1 MKLYQHQIKF
11 LRENPN
17 KSALIWSCGT
27 GKTRTALEWSNVT
40 GLSTLV
46 ICPKSLRTNWMR
58 EAKKWGADVV
68 VMTKET
74 FRKEA
79 KGLRKFGQVIVD
91 ECHAGFLTPHFKSQ
105 MSRSLRNYLKV
116 NEIERILLLSA
127 TVYTSSPWNIF
138 NLAFYLGHKWNWQK
152 FNFEYFNQVRM
163 GMRIIPIPKK
173 GCEKKLAQKTK
184 QFANVVDIHDCMDVP
199 EQLHTD
205 PEYFSLT
212 EKQKQA
218 IKENYN
224 TIPIVRFTHQHEIE
238 NGILIGDEF
247 NENKTYESDK
257 NERIIALCE
266 ENSKVAIICR
276 YNTQIDYLAQILAKY
291 RPFIIRGDVKN
302 RDKVCLDAEKAQKA
316 IVLIQADSC
325 LGYQLPSFEL
335 CVFVSMSYSYVNYE
349 QMCGRFLRMDK
360 PSRTTFIYLLTE
372 GNSVDQAVYDA
383 VKAKEDF
390 SIELY
395 AKKRSTV

>member
-1 MKLYQHQIKF
+1 
-11 LRENPN
+11 
-17 KSALIWSCGT
+17 
-27 GKTRTALEWSNVT
+27 
-40 GLSTLV
+40 
-46 ICPKSLRTNWMR
+46 
-58 EAKKWGADVV
+58 
-68 VMTKET
+68 
-74 FRKEA
+74 
-79 KGLRKFGQVIVD
+79 
-91 ECHAGFLTPHFKSQ
+91 
-105 MSRSLRNYLKV
+105 
-116 NEIERILLLSA
+116 
-127 TVYTSSPWNIF
+127 
-138 NLAFYLGHKWNWQK
+138 
-152 FNFEYFNQVRM
+152 
-163 GMRIIPIPKK
+163 
-173 GCEKKLAQKTK
+173 
-184 QFANVVDIHDCMDVP
+184 
-199 EQLHTD
+199 
-205 PEYFSLT
+205 
-212 EKQKQA
+212 
-218 IKENYN
+218 
-224 TIPIVRFTHQHEIE
+224 
-238 NGILIGDEF
+238 LIGDEF

-302 RDKVCLDAEKAQKA
+302 RDKVCLEAEKAQKA